1 MSKYDEALARV
12 VGKGNEAIE
21 RITGKS
27 IEQFQAERTT
37 PKTPTAFDLAIKPYA
52 EQFRPQNFPETQYHD
67 VKSTNHLGDFG
78 RGSLQST
85 MWLPDVGLYT
95 YDKAWQG
102 WNNIGQWIAG
112 TPLAEIDTE
121 SNRNT
126 FRNLLKDNVGLDFDE
141 ASSILEDGKS
151 CLSC

>member
-1 MSKYDEALARV
+1 MIERFFMSNFDNWGKYVKAREEVTSRGAEALARLQV
-12 VGKGNEAIE
+12 KGE

-27 IEQFQAERTT
+27 LEEHNT
-37 PKTPTAFDLAIKPYA
+37 PRTPTAFDLAIKPYA

-102 WNNIGQWIAG
+102 CNNIGQWM
-112 TPLAEIDTE
+112 
-121 SNRNT
+121 
-126 FRNLLKDNVGLDFDE
+126 KQVQY
-141 ASSILEDGKS
+141 
-151 CLSC
+151 